1 MYFKTLKRA
10 SVNSDTLCS
19 QTRRLTIVKIRLT
32 TLIHRFHAMPIKM
45 LTGLSM
51 ELDKVIPNFAW
62 KSEGQRPQDTPRTN
76 PGGGGQPTRSHCF
89 IQKSSN

>member
-10 SVNSDTLCS
+10 SVNSDTLCLK
-19 QTRRLTIVKIRLT
+19 TRRLTIVKIRLT

-45 LTGLSM
+45 LTGLST
-51 ELDKVIPNFAW
+51 ELDKVIPNIAW

-76 PGGGGQPTRSHCF
+76 PGGGGQPNQVSLFHTEE
-89 IQKSSN
+89 